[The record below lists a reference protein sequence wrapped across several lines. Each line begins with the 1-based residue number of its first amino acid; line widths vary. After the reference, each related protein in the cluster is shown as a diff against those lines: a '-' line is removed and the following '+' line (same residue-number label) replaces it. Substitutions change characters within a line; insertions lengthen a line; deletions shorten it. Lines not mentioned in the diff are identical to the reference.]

1 MKHIFK
7 YTLLA
12 AVCAFAAAGTA
23 CSDETDAEKDKGA
36 TPVIKYA
43 RPCDISVSDSLL
55 TKAPLG
61 AQVAFVGDNLGDVQ
75 QVWFNDKKATL
86 SPNMVTSHSIIVNI
100 PNSLPGEVT
109 GKARF
114 ITSTGVEVDYP
125 FEVTV
130 PAPRVE
136 RMDCEWAHAG
146 ETVVLEGAYFA
157 DDPNVPL
164 AVTVAGLPAEIKS
177 IEQDRLEIV
186 IPEGAGEGE
195 IAVESIYG
203 KGVAGFP
210 ATSKRRSPTRSGYVT
225 GSVHAPAQY
234 SKE

>member
-75 QVWFNDKKATL
+75 QVWFNEIGRASCRERVS
-86 SPNMVTSHSIIVNI
+86 SPV
-100 PNSLPGEVT
+100 
-109 GKARF
+109 
-114 ITSTGVEVDYP
+114 
-125 FEVTV
+125 
-130 PAPRVE
+130 
-136 RMDCEWAHAG
+136 
-146 ETVVLEGAYFA
+146 
-157 DDPNVPL
+157 
-164 AVTVAGLPAEIKS
+164 
-177 IEQDRLEIV
+177 
-186 IPEGAGEGE
+186 
-195 IAVESIYG
+195 
-203 KGVAGFP
+203 
-210 ATSKRRSPTRSGYVT
+210 
-225 GSVHAPAQY
+225 
-234 SKE
+234 